1 MNELTLKVGARI
13 RELRKNKKLSQETL
27 AFEANMHPA
36 QIGHIE
42 RGEQSPTI
50 DTIERIIHALGVG
63 VSDFFNF
70 DNVELNNSNALNL
83 FLSTL
88 SKDELNDVST
98 ILLILKKWKLN
109 Q

>member
-1 MNELTLKVGARI
+1 MNELTYKVGTRI
-13 RELRKNKKLSQETL
+13 KELRKQKGFSQETL

-50 DTIERIIHALGVG
+50 DTVEKIICALDIS

-70 DNVELNNSNALNL
+70 ENVELNNGNALNL

-88 SKDELNDVST
+88 TKDELNDIST

-109 Q
+109 